1 MPWAPGVRTITPRW
15 PRARCA
21 TDGWSVPGTRRC
33 STRRRGDLIEPPSLD
48 ALPKFS
54 VRVEGDEIYVAVP
67 EQSADQ
73 RTMPMCKHE
82 PEADPR
88 LFAIIGTGAAAGV
101 AAEALRQ
108 SEFRGRIVMIGPEPA
123 WPYDRPNC
131 SKAYLAGDVSDEGM
145 PLRDDGF
152 FQQHGIERIQGQVQL
167 LDVGARS
174 IDLDDGQSLSADVVL
189 VATGGKPRPVEIPG
203 ADLPGVMTLRGW
215 ADSRAIR
222 EVAQGAKKAV
232 VVGAG
237 FIGMEVAASL
247 AGHDVEV
254 TVV

>member
-1 MPWAPGVRTITPRW
+1 MRWAHDCPHYHAPLAKGALCNGRVVCPWHVAMFD
-15 PRARCA
+15 A
-21 TDGWSVPGTRRC
+21 TT
-33 STRRRGDLIEPPSLD
+33 GDLLEPPSLD

-67 EQSADQ
+67 EQSAEQ
-73 RTMPMCKHE
+73 RTMPMCKYE

-88 LFAIIGTGAAAGV
+88 LFAIIGTGAAAGA

-167 LDVGARS
+167 LDVARGPS
-174 IDLDDGQSLSADVVL
+174 TWTMANRY
-189 VATGGKPRPVEIPG
+189 RP
-203 ADLPGVMTLRGW
+203 MRF
-215 ADSRAIR
+215 S
-222 EVAQGAKKAV
+222 
-232 VVGAG
+232 
-237 FIGMEVAASL
+237 
-247 AGHDVEV
+247 
-254 TVV
+254 